1 MRYCISMIQKQLT
14 KTLIKSSIDCQ
25 KRLFLDL
32 NSPEL
37 KTRSVDAFVSH
48 LAAEGY
54 KFEAIALN
62 LFPNSKNQRTFI
74 SNNVQIRTDV
84 LDDNLTEIKSSTSV
98 TDEHL
103 LDVAIQAQI
112 LSELNINVEKYQLAY
127 VNKDYVRGI
136 SIDPKKFV
144 KIDDVTKEVLELLPE
159 VKQLIEKCRR
169 TATLKTSPKKVC
181 GKHCLECPFVNHC
194 SPKLLD
200 YSIFNLRRGGDKID
214 ELLQS
219 GIKHLKDI
227 PSFTKL
233 SPFQKLQVD
242 AELNDVDIIDKQK
255 IKTILKTLKY
265 PIYYLDFEAAPIL
278 VPQYKGC
285 SPYEQ
290 ITFQVSIHVQESP
303 DTKLRHL
310 EFLHDKNSDPRYDL
324 ALFLNK
330 NVGENGS
337 IVVYHASYEKARLLE
352 LAKRYPKFSYKL
364 STMVDRLWDLE
375 TIFAKG
381 HYLSTDFKGSTS
393 IKKVLP
399 VLVPTLSYKD
409 LTISNGADAFISY
422 LQMIEDKTTSGKKRE
437 IYNSLLQYCQ
447 MDTYAMYAIVEALR
461 EVCDE

>member
-1 MRYCISMIQKQLT
+1 MTTKQLT
-14 KTLIKSSIDCQ
+14 KTLIKSSVDCQ
-25 KRLFLDL
+25 KRLFLEL

-37 KTRSVDAFVSH
+37 KTHGEDAFFSH

-54 KFEAIALN
+54 KFEKIAVT
-62 LFPNSKNQRTFI
+62 LFQDSKKQEIFI

-84 LDDNLTEIKSSTSV
+84 MDKNLTEIKSSTNV

-103 LDVAIQAQI
+103 LDMAIQAQI
-112 LSELNINVEKYQLAY
+112 LSELNIKVEKYELAY
-127 VNKDYVRGI
+127 VNKDYVRGVT
-136 SIDPKKFV
+136 IDPKKFV
-144 KIDDVTKEVLELLPE
+144 KIDDVTKEVSELLPE
-159 VKQLIEKCRR
+159 VKQLIEKCRK
-169 TATLKTSPKKVC
+169 TATLKKSPKKEC

-194 SPKLLD
+194 SPELLE
-200 YSIFNLRRGGDKID
+200 YSIFHLRRGGDKID

-219 GIKHLKDI
+219 GIKHLKAI

-242 AELNDVDIIDKQK
+242 AELNDIDIIDKEK
-255 IKTILKTLKY
+255 IKKILKTLKH
-265 PIYYLDFEAAPIL
+265 PIWYLDFEAAPIL
-278 VPQYKGC
+278 VPEYKGC

-290 ITFQVSIHVQESP
+290 ITFQVSIHVQETP
-303 DTKLRHL
+303 DAKLRHL
-310 EFLHDKNSDPRYDL
+310 EFLHDKNTDPRYDL

-330 NVGENGS
+330 NVGELGS

-364 STMVDRLWDLE
+364 NTMVDRLWDLE
-375 TIFAKG
+375 TIFSKG
-381 HYLSTDFKGSTS
+381 HYLSTEFKGSTS

-409 LTISNGADAFISY
+409 LNISNGADAFISY

-437 IYNSLLQYCQ
+437 ICNSLLQYCE